1 MSPVQRPNDDLV
13 EPLFAGLRG
22 SEDGPQKRAGTD
34 LENRAGTDPDSRAG
48 TDPDA
53 RAGTDLKSA
62 AKPQR
67 ALGKRWM
74 LVAAAVAV
82 LLLALLARSLL
93 GGEESAPGAEQQEFT
108 PASATE
114 GSEPAGS

>member
-22 SEDGPQKRAGTD
+22 SE
-34 LENRAGTDPDSRAG
+34 TDPESRAE
-48 TDPDA
+48 TDPESA
-53 RAGTDLKSA
+53 VGPRGTSS
-62 AKPQR
+62 
-67 ALGKRWM
+67 KRWV
-74 LVAAAVAV
+74 LLAAAVAF

-93 GGEESAPGAEQQEFT
+93 GGEESAPGAEQQELT

>member
-22 SEDGPQKRAGTD
+22 SEDGPESG
-34 LENRAGTDPDSRAG
+34 AGTDPR
-48 TDPDA
+48 
-53 RAGTDLKSA
+53 SA
-62 AKPQR
+62 ADAQR
-67 ALGKRWM
+67 AFGKRWM

-93 GGEESAPGAEQQEFT
+93 GGEESAPGAEQQELT

>member
-22 SEDGPQKRAGTD
+22 SEDGPESG
-34 LENRAGTDPDSRAG
+34 AG

-53 RAGTDLKSA
+53 GAGTDVKSA
-62 AKPQR
+62 AEPQR
-67 ALGKRWM
+67 AFGKRWM

-93 GGEESAPGAEQQEFT
+93 GGEESARGTEQQELT
-108 PASATE
+108 PAGATE

>member
-22 SEDGPQKRAGTD
+22 SEDGPEIG
-34 LENRAGTDPDSRAG
+34 AGTDPR
-48 TDPDA
+48 
-53 RAGTDLKSA
+53 SA
-62 AKPQR
+62 ADPQR
-67 ALGKRWM
+67 AFGKRWM

-93 GGEESAPGAEQQEFT
+93 GGEESAPGAEQKELT

>member
-1 MSPVQRPNDDLV
+1 MTPVQRPNDDLV

-22 SEDGPQKRAGTD
+22 SEDGP
-34 LENRAGTDPDSRAG
+34 NS
-48 TDPDA
+48 

-62 AKPQR
+62 AEPQR

-82 LLLALLARSLL
+82 LLLALVARSLL
-93 GGEESAPGAEQQEFT
+93 GGEESARGTEQQELT
-108 PASATE
+108 PAGATE
-114 GSEPAGS
+114 GSEPAGP

>member
-22 SEDGPQKRAGTD
+22 SEDGPESG
-34 LENRAGTDPDSRAG
+34 AGTDPR
-48 TDPDA
+48 
-53 RAGTDLKSA
+53 SA
-62 AKPQR
+62 ADPQR
-67 ALGKRWM
+67 AFGKRWM

-93 GGEESAPGAEQQEFT
+93 GGEESARGTEQQELT
-108 PASATE
+108 PAGATE

>member
-22 SEDGPQKRAGTD
+22 SEDGPESG
-34 LENRAGTDPDSRAG
+34 AGTDPR
-48 TDPDA
+48 
-53 RAGTDLKSA
+53 SA
-62 AKPQR
+62 ADPQR
-67 ALGKRWM
+67 AFGKRWM

-82 LLLALLARSLL
+82 LLLALLALLARSLL
-93 GGEESAPGAEQQEFT
+93 GGEESAPGAEQQELT

>member
-22 SEDGPQKRAGTD
+22 SEDGPESG
-34 LENRAGTDPDSRAG
+34 AGTDPR
-48 TDPDA
+48 
-53 RAGTDLKSA
+53 SA
-62 AKPQR
+62 ADPQR
-67 ALGKRWM
+67 AFGKRWM

-82 LLLALLARSLL
+82 LLLALVARSLL
-93 GGEESAPGAEQQEFT
+93 GGEESAPGAEQQELT

>member
-22 SEDGPQKRAGTD
+22 SEDGPESRAG
-34 LENRAGTDPDSRAG
+34 ADPESRAG
-48 TDPDA
+48 TDP
-53 RAGTDLKSA
+53 KSA
-62 AKPQR
+62 ADPQR
-67 ALGKRWM
+67 AFGKRWI
-74 LVAAAVAV
+74 LLAAAVAF

-93 GGEESAPGAEQQEFT
+93 GGEESAPGAEQQELT
-108 PASATE
+108 PAGATE

>member
-22 SEDGPQKRAGTD
+22 SEDGPESGAGTD
-34 LENRAGTDPDSRAG
+34 V
-48 TDPDA
+48 
-53 RAGTDLKSA
+53 KSA
-62 AKPQR
+62 AEPQR
-67 ALGKRWM
+67 AFGKRWM

-93 GGEESAPGAEQQEFT
+93 GGEESARGTEQQEFT

>member
-22 SEDGPQKRAGTD
+22 SEDGPH
-34 LENRAGTDPDSRAG
+34 NRAGTDRNS
-48 TDPDA
+48 

-62 AKPQR
+62 AEPQR

-74 LVAAAVAV
+74 LVAVAVAV
-82 LLLALLARSLL
+82 LLLALVARSLL
-93 GGEESAPGAEQQEFT
+93 GGEESARGTEQQELT
-108 PASATE
+108 PAGTTG

>member
-22 SEDGPQKRAGTD
+22 SGEGP
-34 LENRAGTDPDSRAG
+34 ENRAGTDPERRAG
-48 TDPDA
+48 TDPESTVGP
-53 RAGTDLKSA
+53 RGTSS
-62 AKPQR
+62 
-67 ALGKRWM
+67 KRWV
-74 LVAAAVAV
+74 LLAAAVAF

-93 GGEESAPGAEQQEFT
+93 GGEESAPGAEQQELT
-108 PASATE
+108 PASPTE

>member
-22 SEDGPQKRAGTD
+22 SEDGPHNRAGTD
-34 LENRAGTDPDSRAG
+34 PESRAGTDPENRAGTDP
-48 TDPDA
+48 
-53 RAGTDLKSA
+53 KSA
-62 AKPQR
+62 AEPQR

-74 LVAAAVAV
+74 LVAVAVAV
-82 LLLALLARSLL
+82 LLLALVARSLL
-93 GGEESAPGAEQQEFT
+93 GGEESARGTEQQELT
-108 PASATE
+108 PAGATE

>member
-22 SEDGPQKRAGTD
+22 SEDGPESG
-34 LENRAGTDPDSRAG
+34 AGTDPR
-48 TDPDA
+48 
-53 RAGTDLKSA
+53 SA
-62 AKPQR
+62 ADPQR
-67 ALGKRWM
+67 AFGKRWM

-93 GGEESAPGAEQQEFT
+93 GGEESAPGAEQQELT